1 MDLSLKPFRLAM
13 FDLDGTLVD
22 SVLDIHAALNLALV
36 ECGYTAVQES
46 QSRIWVGNGAR
57 VLVNRALTGSL
68 HPDKEHADLD
78 CVLDAFYLVYRTE
91 NGRHSQSYDG
101 ATELLQRLRSRG
113 CKVAIV
119 TNKPFEHAKHLVDQL
134 GLEHDLLLGGD
145 SLAQRKPHPAP
156 LLHCLQFFGVDPKE
170 AVMVGDSVN
179 DFDAAHAAQVAVIGV
194 SYGYNHG
201 LPIDARNLDG
211 LVDSLNEL
219 G

>member
-1 MDLSLKPFRLAM
+1 M

-22 SVLDIHAALNLALV
+22 SVFDIHAALNKALAA
-36 ECGYTAVQES
+36 CGYPEVGES
-46 QSRIWVGNGAR
+46 QSREWVGNGAQA
-57 VLVNRALTGSL
+57 LVNRALSNSL
-68 HPDKEHADLD
+68 HPEHEHAELEH
-78 CVLDAFYLVYRTE
+78 VLDVFYQQYRVE
-91 NGRHSQSYDG
+91 NGRNSQCYEG
-101 ATELLQRLRSRG
+101 AKELLMKLRSVG

-119 TNKPFEHAKHLVDQL
+119 TNKPLEHAQELVAQL

-145 SLAQRKPHPAP
+145 SLEHRKPHPQP
-156 LLHCLQFFGVDPKE
+156 LLHCLAHFSVEPEQ

-179 DFDAAHAAQVAVIGV
+179 DFTAARAAKVPVIGV

-201 LPIDARNLDG
+201 LPIDSRNIDR

>member
-22 SVLDIHAALNLALV
+22 SVFDIHAALNKAL
-36 ECGYTAVQES
+36 EASGYPVVSES
-46 QSRIWVGNGAR
+46 QSRMWVGNGAR
-57 VLVNRALTGSL
+57 ALVNRALNESL
-68 HPDKEHADLD
+68 HPEREHAELEY
-78 CVLDAFYLVYRTE
+78 VLNVFYQKYREE
-91 NGRHSQSYDG
+91 NGHNSACYEG
-101 ATELLQRLRSRG
+101 AQALLSRLRARG

-119 TNKPFEHAKHLVDQL
+119 TNKPFEHAKYLVDQL
-134 GLEHDLLLGGD
+134 ALEHDLLLGGD
-145 SLAQRKPHPAP
+145 SLEYCKPHPQP
-156 LLHCLQFFGVDPKE
+156 LLHCLKSFGIPSEE

-179 DFDAAHAAQVAVIGV
+179 DFDAAHAAKVAVIAV

-201 LPIDARNLDG
+201 LPIDACNVAG